1 MTWTD
6 TYIVSNARSLLKKK
20 KKTANQ
26 SARTIVASSEKLKV
40 E

>member
-6 TYIVSNARSLLKKK
+6 TYIVSNARSLLK

>member
-6 TYIVSNARSLLKKK
+6 TYIVSNARSLLKK